1 MTVIP
6 FVQEGIKTSSGAN
19 SLVYAISNAAQDK
32 TKAAQ
37 FLNFA
42 YTNGD
47 FMDILNWGVE
57 GADWVLDE
65 NGQATYPEGVDAQSV
80 GTHNDYGWAMPNQ
93 FVGHAWAGN
102 PIDIWD
108 QYRAYNAAMTP
119 SKAFGFVFDS
129 TVVADQGAQC
139 KAVEDEFLKQI
150 ALGTVDIEAKL
161 AEFNEKLYAAGL
173 QDIIDAKQS
182 QLDAWLSNQ

>member
-1 MTVIP
+1 MTVIL

-80 GTHNDYGWAMPNQ
+80 GTPTTT
-93 FVGHAWAGN
+93 AGQC
-102 PIDIWD
+102 PTSSS
-108 QYRAYNAAMTP
+108 ATPGPATP
-119 SKAFGFVFDS
+119 SISGIS
-129 TVVADQGAQC
+129 T
-139 KAVEDEFLKQI
+139 ERITL
-150 ALGTVDIEAKL
+150 L
-161 AEFNEKLYAAGL
+161 
-173 QDIIDAKQS
+173 
-182 QLDAWLSNQ
+182 